1 MSRKSEG
8 GANAAPSRRVGRPRT
23 EEAGGAS
30 LGRILNLI
38 RSGEAT
44 TRLDLERKTELG
56 RAVIASRLAM
66 LEALGLVS
74 QGEFGAAIGG
84 RAPRHMR
91 FASEAGAILV
101 AVIDRSSL
109 AVALADLS
117 GALVVEHH
125 EAIDLAAGPEAILE
139 RLTTLFVWL
148 LDERG
153 GKDRVWGVGLALPEP
168 VLVDAGDGDAFGIGD
183 LETLQSWRRFDFR
196 SQCSLRFGA
205 PCWVRSGAQVMTI
218 GELKAGA
225 GKGFADMLFLKLDR
239 SISAGV
245 ASGGRLHRGSQ
256 GLAGMIGHA
265 PTGEDSEIVCRC
277 GARGCLEALASGEA
291 IARDGANAA
300 RDGRSRYLAEM
311 LERNGEINAADVSD
325 GAQLGEAYCA
335 DVLARSGRLIGQRLA
350 PLVNLLNPGIVALG
364 GGVAQSGDILLA
376 AVREAIYRQSHP
388 LVTRDLRIVRSQL
401 GGSAG
406 LVGAAEVVCDEI
418 FAPVPMRDWITRGSP
433 RREPA
438 FLAWLEAE
446 TARSRKA
453 ARERA
458 PRAALSARSSAG
470 LP

>member
-1 MSRKSEG
+1 
-8 GANAAPSRRVGRPRT
+8 
-23 EEAGGAS
+23 
-30 LGRILNLI
+30 
-38 RSGEAT
+38 
-44 TRLDLERKTELG
+44 
-56 RAVIASRLAM
+56 
-66 LEALGLVS
+66 
-74 QGEFGAAIGG
+74 
-84 RAPRHMR
+84 
-91 FASEAGAILV
+91 
-101 AVIDRSSL
+101 
-109 AVALADLS
+109 
-117 GALVVEHH
+117 
-125 EAIDLAAGPEAILE
+125 
-139 RLTTLFVWL
+139 
-148 LDERG
+148 
-153 GKDRVWGVGLALPEP
+153 
-168 VLVDAGDGDAFGIGD
+168 
-183 LETLQSWRRFDFR
+183 
-196 SQCSLRFGA
+196 
-205 PCWVRSGAQVMTI
+205 
-218 GELKAGA
+218 
-225 GKGFADMLFLKLDR
+225 
-239 SISAGV
+239 
-245 ASGGRLHRGSQ
+245 
-256 GLAGMIGHA
+256 MIGHA

-311 LERNGEINAADVSD
+311 LERNGEINAADVSH

-453 ARERA
+453 ARDRA
-458 PRAALSARSSAG
+458 PRAAMSARSSAG

>member
-1 MSRKSEG
+1 
-8 GANAAPSRRVGRPRT
+8 
-23 EEAGGAS
+23 
-30 LGRILNLI
+30 LNLI
-38 RSGEAT
+38 RTGEAT
-44 TRLDLERKTELG
+44 TRLDLERKSELG
-56 RAVIASRLAM
+56 RAVVTSRLAM

-74 QGEFGAAIGG
+74 EGELGAAIGG
-84 RAPRHMR
+84 RAPRHMQ
-91 FASEAGAILV
+91 FVAEAGAILV
-101 AVIDRSSL
+101 AVIERSSL
-109 AVALADLS
+109 AVALADLN
-117 GALVVEHH
+117 GAPTVEHH
-125 EAIDLAAGPEAILE
+125 EAIDLAVGPEATLE
-139 RLTTLFVWL
+139 RLTGLFIWL

-168 VLVDAGDGDAFGIGD
+168 VLVDSGDGDAFGIGAV
-183 LETLQSWRRFDFR
+183 ETLQAWRRFDFR
-196 SQCSLRFGA
+196 SQCSVRFGA
-205 PCWVRSGAQVMTI
+205 PCCVRSGAQVMTI

-245 ASGGRLHRGSQ
+245 SSGGRLHRGSQ
-256 GLAGMIGHA
+256 GFAGMIGHA

-311 LERNGEINAADVSD
+311 LERNGEIGAADVSH
-325 GAQLGEAYCA
+325 GAQLGEAFCA
-335 DVLARSGRLIGQRLA
+335 DILARSGRLVGQCLA
-350 PLVNLLNPGIVALG
+350 PLVNLLNPATVVLG

-376 AVREAIYRQSHP
+376 AVREAIYRHSHP

-406 LVGAAEVVCDEI
+406 LIGAAEVVCDEI
-418 FAPVPMRDWITRGSP
+418 FAPASMQAWIARGSP

-438 FLAWLEAE
+438 FVAWLETE

-458 PRAALSARSSAG
+458 SGTAVGAHSTTAL
-470 LP
+470 P